1 MYGTNAIFNQPLAI
15 DRNYLLSLVPHIL
28 QNHQAGFISQE
39 ETDLIA
45 EENIN
50 AQIFANSQGGANKYP
65 VIVDV
70 FGAIVKYSNYNYLG
84 TQSLIRIVNA
94 LDKNPNIS
102 GILFNIDSGGGMVSG
117 TDEFTAT
124 IQSLSKPTIAF
135 TNGYCCSAALNIAS
149 GADIRIASPFADL
162 IGSIGVML
170 SYQDFSKMF
179 EKWGAEIVELYAP
192 QSSEKNIE
200 HREMSKG
207 NKALYEESLK
217 EHANLFIGNMKTNLP
232 NIKDDGHVFKG
243 KTYKPKQ
250 AVEVGLFD
258 EIGTLEY
265 ALSKF

>member
-1 MYGTNAIFNQPLAI
+1 MYGTNAIFNHPLAI
-15 DRNYLLSLVPHIL
+15 DRNYLLSLVPHII
-28 QNHQAGFISQE
+28 QNYQSGFNTQE
-39 ETDLIA
+39 ETDIIA
-45 EENIN
+45 QEKID
-50 AQIFANSQGGANKYP
+50 AQIYANSQSGANKYP

-84 TQSLIRIVNA
+84 TQSLVKIVKA
-94 LDKNPNIS
+94 LDRNPNIS

-117 TDEFTAT
+117 TDEFTHT
-124 IQSLSKPTIAF
+124 IKSLQKPTIAF

-149 GADIRIASPFADL
+149 GADMRIASPFADL

-207 NKALYEESLK
+207 NQALYEESLK
-217 EHANLFIGNMKTNLP
+217 NHATVFIDNMKTNLP

-243 KTYKPKQ
+243 RTYGPQK
-250 AVEVGLFD
+250 AVEIGLFD